1 MGRND
6 DLIIY
11 VCIEKKKKKTSNFI
25 SKNNVVFLNYLISFF
40 LKILVR
46 KEKYIDKKILTSV
59 IGKNSL

>member
-1 MGRND
+1 MFV
-6 DLIIY
+6 L
-11 VCIEKKKKKTSNFI
+11 KKKKKTSNFI